1 MLKEWLRSS
10 ILALIFAVFITS
22 FVLQNAGIITVS
34 FLFKKVQTS
43 LAIVIIVSILV
54 GVICT
59 GIIAFFEQ
67 LKLNK
72 KVAELKKKLE
82 EYEPVYKEP
91 TQPGAVQ

>member
-22 FVLQNAGIITVS
+22 FVLQNAGVTTVS
-34 FLFKKVQTS
+34 FLFTRIQTS
-43 LAIVIIVSILV
+43 LAIVIIISILV

-67 LKLNK
+67 LKLRKQVMELEK
-72 KVAELKKKLE
+72 KIK
-82 EYEPVYKEP
+82 EYEPVFKE
-91 TQPGAVQ
+91 